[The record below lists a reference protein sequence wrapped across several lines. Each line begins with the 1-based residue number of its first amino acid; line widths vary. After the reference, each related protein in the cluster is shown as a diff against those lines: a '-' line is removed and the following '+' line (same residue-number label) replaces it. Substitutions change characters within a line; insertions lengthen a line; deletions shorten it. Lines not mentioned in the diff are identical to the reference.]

1 MSATCAW
8 IIIFCMKVE
17 KDVEIGSATKKIIV
31 HTPKLTSRVPSPF
44 WLQTFMV
51 IGGSGVTVT

>member
-1 MSATCAW
+1 MYMSATCAW

-31 HTPKLTSRVPSPF
+31 HGYGYAKLTSRESLLAPDLHGD
-44 WLQTFMV
+44 WW
-51 IGGSGVTVT
+51 